1 MSGALMDVRE
11 LSVTYPGYGDE
22 VRAAH
27 QVSFQLGERE
37 TLGIVGESGSGKTTV
52 VRSLIHLLPGSK
64 ARVTGT
70 VEFEGRNLVDLSE
83 RQMRRIRGREIAMI
97 FQDPM
102 SALNP
107 VLRIGEQIE
116 EALRAQSGLGRV
128 KRRKRAVEL
137 LELVGVPA
145 PDRRLRQYPHE
156 FSGGMRQRVL
166 IAIALAGNPKV
177 LLADEPTTALDVT
190 TQAQIL
196 ALLRQL
202 QRELGMSVILV
213 THNLAV
219 VAEMCERVAVMYAG
233 EIVESGT
240 TEELLHRPRHPY
252 TAGLVA
258 SLPAMQPGSRYLSVV
273 PGGPPSLAETD
284 ATCSFRPRCGLAQPE
299 CVGWETELLSIS
311 DRNNGHDGQLSRCLR
326 HEQVS
331 A

>member
-1 MSGALMDVRE
+1 VTDALLEVRD
-11 LSVTYPGYGDE
+11 LSVSYPGAQGE

-27 QVSFQLGERE
+27 RVSLELRERE
-37 TLGIVGESGSGKTTV
+37 TLAIVGESGCGKTTV
-52 VRSLIHLLPGSK
+52 VRALMHLLPGLGP
-64 ARVTGT
+64 RVTGE
-70 VEFEGRNLVDLSE
+70 VRFGGRDLVGLSE
-83 RQMRRIRGREIAMI
+83 RQMRRVRGREMAMI

-116 EALRAQSGLGRV
+116 EGLRAQGDLARSA
-128 KRRKRAVEL
+128 RRRRAIEL

-145 PDRRLRQYPHE
+145 AERRLRQYPHE

-196 ALLRQL
+196 ALLRRL
-202 QRELGMSVILV
+202 QQELGMSVILV
-213 THNLAV
+213 THNLGL

-233 EIVESGT
+233 EVVESGT
-240 TEELLHRPRHPY
+240 TEEILTRPRHPY

-258 SLPAMQPGSRYLSVV
+258 SLPAMQPGSRYLRVV

-284 ATCSFRPRCGLAQPE
+284 ATCSFRARCALAQPE
-299 CVGWETELLSIS
+299 CGAWETELLTAA
-311 DRNNGHDGQLSRCLR
+311 DGQLSRCR
-326 HEQVS
+326 RYDQVGV
-331 A
+331 